1 MFTNKKEIFSIRKT
15 VLGVGSVLLG
25 VMLTTQVAS
34 AEETSAV
41 TPQAPS
47 TTVVTETAPTTEVV
61 KEVAAV
67 TAPTTPEV
75 TTTSTPLS
83 PAISLAVS
91 TTPSVT
97 ETVIKSPIRYV
108 ADDTKDVGYRQV
120 QTQGVDG
127 KLITTNTGT
136 LDANGNPVITVQ
148 RIEPTETV
156 IVLGTKPTTTVTNVI
171 PATTEYSIDV
181 TKPVGTD
188 VIIPAVDGSTTTTTT
203 NKIQTETTAPV
214 SPAANSEDYKWID
227 TSFYHVDTTQA
238 LPSDRIAID
247 KLFVPMPTLTS
258 DFTTT
263 ESTVRE
269 YAQYAENYMYD
280 YITVTNPDGTTTQ
293 KQVIRPVT
301 SEVLDPNNAQLRAVT
316 GLSDDNAFYSRLLDA
331 SKEDL
336 WNTSAQ
342 DYGVEMVPI
351 DLSTSADDFLRFN
364 SSNVIND
371 AFYADIKADYLR
383 AQLAYN
389 KLVAMG
395 TLTSAQQA
403 DFDLMTRQF
412 DSLTRRYNSY
422 RDSIVVDIDYSNT
435 TMSDTQKADLESR
448 IKQLPLEVQRIIPK
462 LVIYDGE
469 IPGMGTGTLGLAN
482 SADQSVSLKYETSNT
497 SLMETILH
505 EMTHIID
512 FKSGLYE
519 DKTDR
524 NTDGAFDTVMAFSD
538 TDEFLDVYHTYF
550 DRPEVWSYYS
560 DNSEEAF
567 VEGMSQYIMHRI
579 FGSPYSTYK
588 YNPYRGDGYDPGD
601 GSGYSPFAA
610 AEYYFASLY
619 NKLFENP
626 RTATVV
632 AYQTT
637 TTTTA
642 PVNGKVIYGAMPTEK
657 TTTTAYKTVYVGDTN
672 MAYDPTGQTNI
683 VKPGVEGS
691 QTVRTTYALDA
702 NNQLVGTDTAISSS
716 PAQDQVITK
725 GIQPTV
731 VDKQVAM
738 TVIYQEVKDG
748 SLGDWQIKVL
758 DAGQDGVVRTTT
770 TYTIDATTGVIT
782 PSTTETTVTAMRPMI
797 VQYQAGT
804 AQVTPIA
811 YQTRYVLDP
820 NLPSGSQVVVTPGQD
835 GTSTVTVQSYD
846 FVQDGANSRFANIVY
861 SSPVVVAAQD
871 RVIAVGAGTQ
881 VQDTQVAKTVI
892 YQEVTDNS
900 LADWQVEIAD
910 AGQDGL
916 NRTTTTFTVD
926 PVTGAVTPTIVE
938 TTVTAMRPMIVRYKV
953 GSTQTTILP
962 FATEYVADNSI
973 PFGTEKVV
981 TEGQK
986 GLITKSVAA
995 YNFVQDGVNSRFE
1008 NIQYNE
1014 VTNPQVIN
1022 KVIAKGTQ
1030 TVVSDQAQTKTVV
1043 YQEVTDNSLSEWEVK
1058 VVSQGQDG
1066 LTRTTTTYTVN
1077 PVTGEVTPSV
1087 TEIVVTAMTPMVVQY
1102 HMGSDKVTNIA
1113 YRTRYV
1119 ADTNLARGQQQVT
1132 SPGQNGTSTISV
1144 QSFDFIQDG
1153 ANSRFANIVYSDPV
1167 VLAAQDQVIAVGAQS
1182 DISESVEAKTIVYKE
1197 VTDNSLADW
1206 EVKVLDAGQ
1215 DGIVRTTT
1223 SYTVDPVTGALSSST
1238 SQSTISTV
1246 RPMLV
1251 GYKVGASKT
1260 GELAYN
1266 TKYIEDPTLAE
1277 GQEKVIVAGS
1287 LGTTLATVKSFNF
1300 IEDGVN
1306 SRFETIVYNDPTI
1319 VIAAVDQVIAR
1330 GTKEDL
1336 VVTPEPEVTKPVESK
1351 PAPTVKV
1358 VAVKAPVQTSVKV
1371 EAVQAPKE
1379 SLPTTGDDQNLLVT
1393 LMSSALVIGL
1403 GLGLKKKEEK

>member
-1 MFTNKKEIFSIRKT
+1 MFSNKKEIFSIRKT

-41 TPQAPS
+41 TPQATS
-47 TTVVTETAPTTEVV
+47 STVVTATSPTTGTV
-61 KEVAAV
+61 KGLAAV
-67 TAPTTPEV
+67 TAPEV
-75 TTTSTPLS
+75 TTTSSTLS

-108 ADDTKDVGYRQV
+108 ADATQAVGYRQV
-120 QTQGVDG
+120 QTQGIDG

-188 VIIPAVDGSTTTTTT
+188 VIIPAVDGQTTTTTT

-214 SPAANSEDYKWID
+214 SPAVNSEGYKWID
-227 TSFYHVDTTQA
+227 TSFYHIDTTQV

-247 KLFVPMPTLTS
+247 KLFVPVPKLTS
-258 DFTTT
+258 DFNTT

-301 SEVLDPNNAQLRAVT
+301 SEMLDPNNAQLRTVT
-316 GLSDDNAFYSRLLDA
+316 GLTDNNVFYSRLLDA
-331 SKEDL
+331 SKEDI

-342 DYGVEMVPI
+342 DYGMEMVPE
-351 DLSTSADDFLRFN
+351 DLTTSADDFLRYN
-364 SSNVIND
+364 SSNIIND

-389 KLVAMG
+389 QLVAMG

-403 DFDLMTRQF
+403 DYDLMTRQF

-422 RDSIVVDIDYSNT
+422 RDSIKIDIDYSHT
-435 TMSDTQKADLESR
+435 TMPDAQKADFESR
-448 IKQLPLEVQRIIPK
+448 LQVLPSEVQRIIAS

-469 IPGMGTGTLGLAN
+469 IPGMGTGTLGLSN
-482 SADQSVSLKYETSNT
+482 SADQSIALKYEASNT
-497 SLMETILH
+497 DLIATVLH

-512 FKSGLYE
+512 FKSGLYTE
-519 DKTDR
+519 KTDR
-524 NTDGAFDTVMAFSD
+524 NTDNTLDTVMAFSD
-538 TDEFLDVYHTYF
+538 TAEFLDVYHTYF
-550 DRPEVWSYYS
+550 DRTDVWSYYR

-567 VEGMSQYIMHRI
+567 AEGLSEYMMHKL
-579 FGSPYSTYK
+579 FGTPYATYLTNPYSS
-588 YNPYRGDGYDPGD
+588 PIDAYDPGN
-601 GSGYSPFAA
+601 GTGYSPFAA
-610 AEYYFASLY
+610 AEYYFADLY
-619 NKLFENP
+619 NKLFGYP

-642 PVNGKVIYGAMPTEK
+642 PVNGKVIYGALPTE
-657 TTTTAYKTVYVGDTN
+657 TTTTTTYKTVYVGDTN
-672 MAYDPTGQTNI
+672 MAYDPTGQTNV
-683 VKPGVEGS
+683 VKPGVEGT
-691 QTVRTTYALDA
+691 QTVRTTYALDT
-702 NNQLVGTDTAISSS
+702 NNQLVGTDTIISSS

-758 DAGQDGVVRTTT
+758 DVGQDGLVRTTT

-804 AQVTPIA
+804 AQVTPVA
-811 YQTRYVLDP
+811 YQKRYVLDP

-835 GTSTVTVQSYD
+835 GTSTVTVHSYD

-881 VQDTQVAKTVI
+881 VQDKQVAKTVI

-926 PVTGAVTPTIVE
+926 PVTGAVTPSIVE

-953 GSTQTTILP
+953 GSTQTTTVP

-981 TEGQK
+981 TEGQN

-995 YNFVQDGVNSRFE
+995 YNFVQDGANSRFE

-1022 KVIAKGTQ
+1022 KVISKGTQ

-1043 YQEVTDNSLSEWEVK
+1043 YQEVTDNSLAEWEVK

-1087 TEIVVTAMTPMVVQY
+1087 AETVVTAMTPMVVQY
-1102 HMGSDKVTNIA
+1102 RMGSDKVTNIA
-1113 YRTRYV
+1113 YKTRYV
-1119 ADTNLARGQQQVT
+1119 ADTSLARGQQQVT

-1153 ANSRFANIVYSDPV
+1153 ANSRFENIVYASPV
-1167 VLAAQDQVIAVGAQS
+1167 VAAAQDQVIAVGAQS
-1182 DISESVEAKTIVYKE
+1182 DISDSVEAKTIVYKE
-1197 VTDNSLADW
+1197 IMDNSLADW

-1223 SYTVDPVTGALSSST
+1223 SYTIDPVAGALSSTT
-1238 SQSTISTV
+1238 SETTLSKV

-1260 GELAYN
+1260 GELAFN
-1266 TKYIEDPTLAE
+1266 TQYVEDSTLAE
-1277 GQEKVIVAGS
+1277 GQEKVLVSGS

-1300 IEDGVN
+1300 IEDGAN
-1306 SRFETIVYNDPTI
+1306 SRFENIVYNDPTI

-1330 GTKEDL
+1330 GTKEVP
-1336 VVTPEPEVTKPVESK
+1336 VVTLEPEVTRPVEGK
-1351 PAPTVKV
+1351 PAPTVK
-1358 VAVKAPVQTSVKV
+1358 AVGIKAPVQTSAKV

-1379 SLPTTGDDQNLLVT
+1379 SLPTTGDNQNLLVT